1 VSKPRLNPDHFRE
14 LAAEY
19 RGLAKT
25 SSSQQDKAELL
36 NLAERLSALAQSDHW
51 KPQARKALQA
61 RRAPRRVFRFASNP
75 VS

>member
-51 KPQARKALQA
+51 KPQARKPLQV
-61 RRAPRRVFRFASNP
+61 RRAPGRVFRFASDP
-75 VS
+75 VF